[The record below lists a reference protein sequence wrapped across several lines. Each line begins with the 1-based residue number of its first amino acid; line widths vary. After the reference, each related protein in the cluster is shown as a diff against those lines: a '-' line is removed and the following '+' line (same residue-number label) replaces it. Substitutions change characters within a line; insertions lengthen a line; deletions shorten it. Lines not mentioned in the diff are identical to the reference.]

1 MSGAAAKQ
9 AAAGPGA
16 YTQLATVAL
25 SGSLLPKNTLLTINE
40 DLSLSCFSFRTHPT
54 FRRPAGLDALRRLMG
69 AYLARHPDG
78 YFRCVVVGGGL
89 PG

>member
-16 YTQLATVAL
+16 YSQLCSTSL
-25 SGSLLPKNTLLTINE
+25 SSLPKNTLLSISE

-78 YFRCVVVGGGL
+78 YFRCVGV
-89 PG
+89 